1 MEFNHIPIM
10 VPEVLEGLNIKPEGT
25 YVDGTAGGGNH
36 SFAIGSK
43 LSQKG
48 KLICVDRDQEA
59 IKACTEKIKPLI
71 CQKEVIHSAFNLI
84 PEILEEKN
92 IKIDGLLV
100 DLGVSSHQLSKAERG
115 FSYMQDGLLDMR
127 MNSEDS
133 ISAKDIVNNYSQEA
147 LEKIFFEYGEERYS
161 RRIAENIIK
170 KRSVQPINTTFEL
183 VDIIKEAMPAKALR
197 EKQHPA
203 KRIFQAIRISVNE
216 ELFQISSLLE
226 NIIPYM
232 NSGGRITVITF
243 HSLEDKIVKAAFNR
257 FEKPCVCP
265 PDFPVCVCGKKPL
278 GHAVGKPKTPSAE
291 EIEQNPKSRSSRLR
305 VFEIV

>member
-1 MEFNHIPIM
+1 M

-43 LSQKG
+43 LSKEG